1 MIRQERRRLTRE
13 YTKELDML
21 VKMSDRVYKDNGDQH
36 MRVTP
41 NLEALEKGTCE
52 DKKLQAYYNLMKDI
66 SGRAIWLQREI
77 TKINDKDNVRRKE
90 DSTDQSVG
98 KEN

>member
-1 MIRQERRRLTRE
+1 MTRQERRRLTRE
-13 YTKELDML
+13 YTKELDRL
-21 VKMSDRVYKDNGDQH
+21 IKVSDEVYRKNLDQH
-36 MRVTP
+36 LLVTK
-41 NLEALEKGTCE
+41 NQEALEKGTCE
-52 DKKLQAYYNLMKDI
+52 DKKLQAYYNLMKNI
-66 SGRAIWLQREI
+66 SGRAVWLQREI